1 MTDCRRLNVF
11 CANRV
16 CLLQHPLYTFAAT
29 YLHTIQ
35 DSRKFVSNSNLNK
48 PPTNPLPQTPSAAS
62 GRYKPGGLEL
72 AAAASTA
79 PAAASS
85 PPAYTAPA
93 QHNPNP
99 YQHEGKNIYGR
110 AIRVFSGPVLR
121 SANMFF
127 QHSAVLTA
135 SLSTLL
141 GQLSPVNLHA
151 VTTTATT
158 VFGACKRTRPQGCSF
173 RNTLPLQG
181 WPSTDSRQFRHLLPH
196 MTTNTLTLIWMR
208 IRRLTYIL
216 DLLPPPCLEDPHI
229 FPL

>member
-1 MTDCRRLNVF
+1 MMTDCRRLNVF

-85 PPAYTAPA
+85 PPAYTAPSTT
-93 QHNPNP
+93 
-99 YQHEGKNIYGR
+99 R
-110 AIRVFSGPVLR
+110 IRTSTKARTSMAELSVFSLDP
-121 SANMFF
+121 FF
-127 QHSAVLTA
+127 VQ
-135 SLSTLL
+135 
-141 GQLSPVNLHA
+141 QIC
-151 VTTTATT
+151 
-158 VFGACKRTRPQGCSF
+158 FF
-173 RNTLPLQG
+173 NTLP
-181 WPSTDSRQFRHLLPH
+181 F
-196 MTTNTLTLIWMR
+196 
-208 IRRLTYIL
+208 
-216 DLLPPPCLEDPHI
+216 
-229 FPL
+229 